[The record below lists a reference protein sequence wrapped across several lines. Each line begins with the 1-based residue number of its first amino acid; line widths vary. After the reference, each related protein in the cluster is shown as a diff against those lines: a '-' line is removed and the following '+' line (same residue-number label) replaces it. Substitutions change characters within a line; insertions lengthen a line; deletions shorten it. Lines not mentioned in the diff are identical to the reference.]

1 MLMLLPGISA
11 LAETAPA
18 ADFSLALTFPG
29 FILATAT
36 TTSSGA
42 DFFCC
47 LLLHYVRH

>member
-11 LAETAPA
+11 LAETAPT
-18 ADFSLALTFPG
+18 ADFYLALTG
-29 FILATAT
+29 FILATAI